1 MQYVSNAV
9 QTVPSGGSLTFDPN
23 FGCRRCC
30 NNGITHRPGS
40 GIFTLQAGRTYLI
53 SFKANIA
60 LAEGAAV
67 GPIALALAIDCE
79 AVPVTRAI
87 VTPTAVGDYFGVYL
101 TYELAVPCQCCQNVS
116 VENVLPSADAAGV
129 PVDVQNAIIR
139 IDPK

>member
-1 MQYVSNAV
+1 MQYV
-9 QTVPSGGSLTFDPN
+9 QTVPSGGSVEFDPN
-23 FGCRRCC
+23 CGCRRCC

-40 GIFTLQAGRTYLI
+40 GIFTLSAGRTYLI
-53 SFKANIA
+53 TFKANVA

-67 GPIALALAIDCE
+67 GPIALALAIDGE

-87 VTPTAVGDYFGVYL
+87 VTPAAVGDYFNVCT

-116 VENVLPSADAAGV
+116 VQNVLPAADATGAS
-129 PVDVQNAIIR
+129 VDVQNAIIR